1 VAWRDVVQ
9 DVSFRRELLHLGEQ
23 PGTNI
28 KALCERFQVS
38 RKTYYKWRRRVDEQA
53 GALANQSRRPHRS
66 ANETSPEMAKK
77 IVELRHKY
85 PTWGARKIAARL
97 DVLGELE
104 VPAVSTIHAVLKRNG
119 LIVALS
125 PEKQSAWRRFE
136 HEAPNQLWQMDFKGW
151 FATDDGSHCH
161 SLTVLDDHSRYVVC
175 LQACGNQRT
184 ETVKQHLTTTFR
196 QYGMP
201 EWMTMDNGPPW
212 GNDLNHPYTP
222 LTAWLMRL
230 GIGVSHSRPYH
241 PQTQGKDER
250 FHRTL
255 KADVLQS
262 HGFRNLQHVQEKFD
276 PYRHVYNY
284 ERPHQALSM
293 AVPASR
299 YQISARSFPE
309 ALPAIEY
316 DEIDQVRRVMPK
328 GFLWFQ
334 KKRIGV
340 GKAFAG
346 NPVAIRPTVDDGIFE
361 VYFCRY
367 RIASFNIR
375 EEQV

>member
-1 VAWRDVVQ
+1 MAWRDVVQ

-151 FATDDGSHCH
+151 FGASCSKRSQAWCFFDSVASIFPLRCRIRW
-161 SLTVLDDHSRYVVC
+161 TVLC
-175 LQACGNQRT
+175 AG
-184 ETVKQHLTTTFR
+184 TVT
-196 QYGMP
+196 
-201 EWMTMDNGPPW
+201 
-212 GNDLNHPYTP
+212 
-222 LTAWLMRL
+222 
-230 GIGVSHSRPYH
+230 
-241 PQTQGKDER
+241 
-250 FHRTL
+250 
-255 KADVLQS
+255 
-262 HGFRNLQHVQEKFD
+262 
-276 PYRHVYNY
+276 
-284 ERPHQALSM
+284 
-293 AVPASR
+293 
-299 YQISARSFPE
+299 SF
-309 ALPAIEY
+309 
-316 DEIDQVRRVMPK
+316 
-328 GFLWFQ
+328 
-334 KKRIGV
+334 
-340 GKAFAG
+340 
-346 NPVAIRPTVDDGIFE
+346 
-361 VYFCRY
+361 
-367 RIASFNIR
+367 
-375 EEQV
+375 